1 MHLFGTGGNKKLRI
15 RHEKLFCICVAVLC
29 AVSSL
34 PERQYYFVNELKT
47 WTEAQS
53 FCREKYTDLVT
64 ISSMEDVTKLS
75 NVVDLNTMV
84 YTDDFS
90 KHRAWIGL
98 FDDVNSWRWTTSDT
112 NIYKDGEA
120 QFTNWEDGEPSN
132 YQSKQNCGMMLENGF
147 WNDKDC
153 EKYYKAVCYDAQ
165 GQDASFIFI
174 NQKMKWAE
182 ALSYCREHH
191 TDLASVRNT
200 TENEEIKAL
209 IQAGGEPQAWIGLNR
224 STWTWVDGSIF
235 SFQHWKSGEPSGATE
250 NCVAAVM
257 DDGGKW
263 EDWDCN
269 WKMPFFCY
277 DVPVSKQVV
286 KVKLVKTSSLDL
298 SDPAVAE
305 ALLKQLEQKL
315 KDSGVDGEVKLSWRS
330 QPDGQI
336 FHKDQ

>member
-1 MHLFGTGGNKKLRI
+1 MEILQLITAASL
-15 RHEKLFCICVAVLC
+15 LC

-34 PERQYYFVNELKT
+34 PERQPRFVNELKT

-64 ISSMEDVTKLS
+64 ISSMEDVTEL
-75 NVVDLNTMV
+75 NNMVDLNTMV
-84 YTDDFS
+84 YMNGKFRT
-90 KHRAWIGL
+90 RAWIGL
-98 FDDVNSWRWTTSDT
+98 FDDVDSWRWITSDT

-120 QFTNWEDGEPSN
+120 QFTNWEDGEPNN
-132 YQSKQNCGMMLENGF
+132 YASKQNCGMILENGV
-147 WNDKDC
+147 WNDEDC
-153 EKYYKAVCYDAQ
+153 EKYYKTVCYDAQ

-174 NQKMKWAE
+174 NQSMTWAE

-191 TDLASVRNT
+191 TDLASVGNT
-200 TENEEIKAL
+200 TENEEIKAV
-209 IQAGGEPQAWIGLNR
+209 IQAGGEPGAWIGLYR
-224 STWTWVDGSIF
+224 FSWTWVDGSIF
-235 SFQHWKSGEPSGATE
+235 SFQHWRSGEPNGATE
-250 NCVAAVM
+250 NCVLAVM
-257 DDGGKW
+257 EDGGKW
-263 EDWDCN
+263 QDLSCDS
-269 WKMPFFCY
+269 KFPFFCY
-277 DVPVSKQVV
+277 GVPVSKQAV